1 MICPVSR
8 VPASRMFQTM
18 ATVLLGDFKRK
29 KGDKKKKKVVPPAV
43 QPSNDSLGFRG
54 VASLTGPKK
63 GKGQEGGR

>member
-1 MICPVSR
+1 MICSVSR

-29 KGDKKKKKVVPPAV
+29 KGDKKRKAAPPAV

-63 GKGQEGGR
+63 GKGQEGGG